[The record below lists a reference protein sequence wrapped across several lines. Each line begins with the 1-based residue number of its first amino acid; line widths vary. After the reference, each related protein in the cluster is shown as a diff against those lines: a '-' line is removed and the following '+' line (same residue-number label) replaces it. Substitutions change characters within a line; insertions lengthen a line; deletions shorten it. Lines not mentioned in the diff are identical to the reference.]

1 MAGYVTQ
8 LYAMADREPQ
18 QGVVD
23 AAGVTAGARQ
33 GKAAAGGLTAKPQQ
47 ALPHLNAGLPVEI
60 GSLARRGTAR

>member
-1 MAGYVTQ
+1 MTSYVTQ

-33 GKAAAGGLTAKPQQ
+33 GKAAAGHRTDCRPAWSGRARC
-47 ALPHLNAGLPVEI
+47 
-60 GSLARRGTAR
+60 SRWSRSMSCRCRLA

>member
-33 GKAAAGGLTAKPQQ
+33 GRRQAVIAASRIQGFKLACRAN
-47 ALPHLNAGLPVEI
+47 ALGPPG
-60 GSLARRGTAR
+60 